1 MGSVDLGEVL
11 LQPDTKLLSEVVVKS
26 SKPIVRREID
36 KLVVDAKSLSL
47 ISSNAIDLLKRT
59 PGLLVSEEGNISVIG
74 KGKVIVL
81 VNGRESHMTEQ
92 ELTAYLKSMQ
102 SQEIERIEVMTTP
115 PSKYSAE
122 GDAGVVNIVEQKKYL
137 ITLVAL

>member
-1 MGSVDLGEVL
+1 
-11 LQPDTKLLSEVVVKS
+11 
-26 SKPIVRREID
+26 
-36 KLVVDAKSLSL
+36 
-47 ISSNAIDLLKRT
+47 
-59 PGLLVSEEGNISVIG
+59 
-74 KGKVIVL
+74 
-81 VNGRESHMTEQ
+81 MTEQ